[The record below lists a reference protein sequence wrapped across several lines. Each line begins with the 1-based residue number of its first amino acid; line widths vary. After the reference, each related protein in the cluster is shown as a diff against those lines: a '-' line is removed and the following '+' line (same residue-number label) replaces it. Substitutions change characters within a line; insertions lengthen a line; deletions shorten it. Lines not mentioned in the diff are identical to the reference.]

1 MRTFPFWDFVS
12 SFWVTPFPSSL
23 QQPWNALSPT
33 PNPHA
38 LHFYCHTDKL
48 YCSFVFSSQC
58 KCKYII
64 SQHEAKPH
72 FRTLIMPFQN
82 QRPGDSQAMIFI
94 IALLHCGEYNSA
106 IYRSG
111 CRRPTQTEKL
121 VIQHHSQKCW
131 RVSVSWKCS
140 SICPSSEWEMVWNL
154 ENVHGLQIIFATFF

>member
-106 IYRSG
+106 IGQAAEDPHKQKNWSYSIIPKNAG
-111 CRRPTQTEKL
+111 E
-121 VIQHHSQKCW
+121 SQW
-131 RVSVSWKCS
+131 A
-140 SICPSSEWEMVWNL
+140 
-154 ENVHGLQIIFATFF
+154 ENVLQFVPVQNGKWSEI

>member
-23 QQPWNALSPT
+23 QQPWNAFSPT
-33 PNPHA
+33 PNPHV

-72 FRTLIMPFQN
+72 FRTLKMPFQN
-82 QRPGDSQAMIFI
+82 QRPDDSQAMISI
-94 IALLHCGEYNSA
+94 IALLHCGEYNFA
-106 IYRSG
+106 IGQAAEDPHKQKNWSYSISPQNAG
-111 CRRPTQTEKL
+111 K
-121 VIQHHSQKCW
+121 SQW
-131 RVSVSWKCS
+131 A
-140 SICPSSEWEMVWNL
+140 
-154 ENVHGLQIIFATFF
+154 ENVLQFVPVQNGKWSEI